1 MIRKTKRVTVDLKTI
16 EEWRPLSIY
25 AALQGKSL
33 RGLVREMLAP
43 GIQEICKQIQIP
55 DPPQVK
61 TSDNR

>member
-25 AALQGKSL
+25 AARQGKSL

-55 DPPQVK
+55 DHPQVK
-61 TSDNR
+61 PSDNR